1 MTHPEA
7 QPWHDTPGDVQEA
20 FDMSLPQPTGWI
32 SRWNQVGR
40 QVRRDLS
47 ERYSLAGLSES
58 KAAILEAL
66 ATRDHQPTQTDLAGD
81 VGLSESNLC
90 GLIERMKNEG
100 LVERDRSPLDRRK
113 SVLSLTPA
121 GQACHQVI
129 CGIHADYEA
138 AMQRHLSPE
147 ILAEISSVLDL
158 LQSRQVSL
166 GCHPGQQ
173 RRSA

>member
-1 MTHPEA
+1 
-7 QPWHDTPGDVQEA
+7 
-20 FDMSLPQPTGWI
+20 MSFPQPTGWI

-66 ATRDHQPTQTDLAGD
+66 ATGDRQLTQADLAGD

-121 GQACHQVI
+121 GHERHQVV
-129 CGIHADYEA
+129 CRLHADYEA
-138 AMQRHLSPE
+138 ALQCRLSPE
-147 ILAEISSVLDL
+147 VLDEFTSVLNRL
-158 LQSRQVSL
+158 RTCSASL
-166 GCHPGQQ
+166 DRHSGPQ